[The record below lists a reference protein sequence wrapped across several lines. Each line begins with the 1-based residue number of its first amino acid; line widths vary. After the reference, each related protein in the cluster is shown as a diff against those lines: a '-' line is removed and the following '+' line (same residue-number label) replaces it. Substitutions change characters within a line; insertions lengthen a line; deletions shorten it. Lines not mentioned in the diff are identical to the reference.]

1 MGRAGEKEKQTK
13 KSSTV
18 RETAKK
24 NSMGKAKTAAG
35 ILAAAEQIAPMQI
48 RLPLIFEFVF
58 NTLVYAG
65 AKIIAGGW
73 HHYNIETKLDLA
85 IPFLP
90 WTIVMYF
97 GCYLFWAANYV
108 LSVRGDASSAWR
120 FLSADF
126 LAKCVCLF
134 FLSCL
139 SDDKYKT
146 GGDRKFGLGRADA
159 LFVPGFDAQIISF
172 LDPLP
177 DKLVLLYRHKKRNSK
192 GVSDFFVPDGGRGI
206 HFNADN
212 EAARAV

>member
-1 MGRAGEKEKQTK
+1 MGKAGEKEKQTK

-35 ILAAAEQIAPMQI
+35 ILAAAEQIAPMYI
-48 RLPLIFEFVF
+48 WLPLIFEFVF

-90 WTIVMYF
+90 WTIMIYF

-108 LSVRGDASSAWR
+108 LSVR
-120 FLSADF
+120 
-126 LAKCVCLF
+126 
-134 FLSCL
+134 
-139 SDDKYKT
+139 
-146 GGDRKFGLGRADA
+146 
-159 LFVPGFDAQIISF
+159 
-172 LDPLP
+172 
-177 DKLVLLYRHKKRNSK
+177 
-192 GVSDFFVPDGGRGI
+192 
-206 HFNADN
+206 
-212 EAARAV
+212 

>member
-1 MGRAGEKEKQTK
+1 MGKGRRKRKADEKKQYGK
-13 KSSTV
+13 
-18 RETAKK
+18 RNCKK

-35 ILAAAEQIAPMQI
+35 ILAAAEQIAPMYI
-48 RLPLIFEFVF
+48 WLPLIFEFVF

-65 AKIIAGGW
+65 AKIIAGEW

-90 WTIVMYF
+90 WTIMIYF

-134 FLSCL
+134 FFLVFPTTNTRPEV
-139 SDDKYKT
+139 T
-146 GGDRKFGLGRADA
+146 GSSIWDVLMRFLYRSIR
-159 LFVPGFDAQIISF
+159 QIISS
-172 LDPLP
+172 L
-177 DKLVLLYRHKKRNSK
+177 RST
-192 GVSDFFVPDGGRGI
+192 
-206 HFNADN
+206 A
-212 EAARAV
+212 